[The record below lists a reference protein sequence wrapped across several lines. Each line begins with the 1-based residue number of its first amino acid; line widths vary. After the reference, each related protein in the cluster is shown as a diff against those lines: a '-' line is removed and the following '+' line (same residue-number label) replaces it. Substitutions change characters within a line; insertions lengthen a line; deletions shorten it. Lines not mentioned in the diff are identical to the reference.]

1 MNKDDIK
8 VIDSFDDG
16 DTAEIFNDIN
26 LDRGQSREDI
36 ELGSKSVNVLPQV
49 LPKSTNNLIKNIDDF
64 N

>member
-26 LDRGQSREDI
+26 LDRG
-36 ELGSKSVNVLPQV
+36 
-49 LPKSTNNLIKNIDDF
+49 
-64 N
+64 

>member
-26 LDRGQSREDI
+26 LDRGQPREGI